1 MHVLI
6 TGGAGYLGTEL
17 VELCASDPQISTIT
31 VYDNLSHGRH
41 GLFTGAKLT
50 GAEIHFVRREL
61 LDTRSLRAAVK
72 NVDVVVHLAAKVSTP
87 FASGDP
93 HAFEQVNHWGTAELS
108 YALEESTVK
117 KVIYAS
123 SASVYGTA
131 DTAKS
136 VTETPSPN
144 TTYGISKLNGE
155 AMLWRLRNRMHVS
168 IVRCANIYGYSPS
181 IRFDAVI
188 NRFVRQAYFEGR
200 ISIEGRGDQV
210 RPFIHIRHAAEVFR
224 RLITD
229 FDQSARL
236 NLVDQNRR
244 IMEVADHLKGLRPEL
259 EMMFVEQDLP
269 RSSLH
274 ITPSPEILDLYQHPV
289 SFDEQLQEFVSMF
302 RFSI

>member
-1 MHVLI
+1 MGRLEQNRVWVAYHIGAIAGESMHVLI

-117 KVIYAS
+117 
-123 SASVYGTA
+123 
-131 DTAKS
+131 
-136 VTETPSPN
+136 N
-144 TTYGISKLNGE
+144 
-155 AMLWRLRNRMHVS
+155 
-168 IVRCANIYGYSPS
+168 
-181 IRFDAVI
+181 
-188 NRFVRQAYFEGR
+188 
-200 ISIEGRGDQV
+200 
-210 RPFIHIRHAAEVFR
+210 
-224 RLITD
+224 
-229 FDQSARL
+229 
-236 NLVDQNRR
+236 
-244 IMEVADHLKGLRPEL
+244 
-259 EMMFVEQDLP
+259 
-269 RSSLH
+269 
-274 ITPSPEILDLYQHPV
+274 
-289 SFDEQLQEFVSMF
+289 
-302 RFSI
+302 